1 MSEEATMERG
11 NMWLIAVKVR
21 KLAPEESSHQQLED
35 LDEEPSTSLEPPQRQ
50 ATLDQGRSSSPWTL
64 SHTAGG
70 TPWPS
75 VLRAFHFRLHRT
87 NTSEGSACSSGQ
99 EGPCAR
105 SQEMPNGAHS
115 GEEAEDVA
123 AEQHLEQ
130 PVCG

>member
-1 MSEEATMERG
+1 MA
-11 NMWLIAVKVR
+11 I
-21 KLAPEESSHQQLED
+21 
-35 LDEEPSTSLEPPQRQ
+35 STPR
-50 ATLDQGRSSSPWTL
+50 L
-64 SHTAGG
+64 SFQHILLLSQEGGTAGQQFMCHG
-70 TPWPS
+70 E
-75 VLRAFHFRLHRT
+75 RLHRT